1 MRCTLSFDKK
11 CFCCGAIFLNSVTGW
26 NWTIFWSW
34 TRVCFDASLF
44 LPETGREPLHLG
56 TRARCTSCPR
66 GSDFRSKCIRRS
78 QFFRWNCIPS
88 LNLIEMHGSEGL
100 TSVHW
105 STRCALFTVH
115 WPLEHKMQP
124 APKPIRWDRR
134 NPSQPL
140 ISPIWE
146 KCSHALLCISF
157 VLKILF
163 TLTNSYS
170 HFHPD
175 DDLCGAYCCF

>member
-44 LPETGREPLHLG
+44 LPETSREPLHLG

-78 QFFRWNCIPS
+78 PIFP
-88 LNLIEMHGSEGL
+88 LNLHPKSKSDRDARIRGSDL
-100 TSVHW
+100 S
-105 STRCALFTVH
+105 ALEHKMCTVH
-115 WPLEHKMQP
+115 WPQCTGAQDAACSETHPMGSPQP
-124 APKPIRWDRR
+124 EPALNFSNLREML
-134 NPSQPL
+134 S
-140 ISPIWE
+140 
-146 KCSHALLCISF
+146 CSHL
-157 VLKILF
+157 
-163 TLTNSYS
+163 
-170 HFHPD
+170 H
-175 DDLCGAYCCF
+175 

>member
-44 LPETGREPLHLG
+44 LPEISREPLHLG

-88 LNLIEMHGSEGL
+88 LNLIEMHGSSGGSDL
-100 TSVHW
+100 S
-105 STRCALFTVH
+105 ALEHKMCTVH
-115 WPLEHKMQP
+115 WPQCTGAQDAACSETHPMGSLQP
-124 APKPIRWDRR
+124 EPALNFSNLREMF
-134 NPSQPL
+134 S
-140 ISPIWE
+140 
-146 KCSHALLCISF
+146 CSHLHQFC
-157 VLKILF
+157 
-163 TLTNSYS
+163 TQDT
-170 HFHPD
+170 FHPD
-175 DDLCGAYCCF
+175 QFLFPVSSWWWPVWGIF